1 MTGTDG
7 GLAGRHALVNGSSSG
22 LGVDFARE
30 LARRGAGLTLVA
42 RREDRLRAVARELA
56 DTQARG
62 RRVDVLVNNAGFGLY
77 GRFSELD
84 WGASGPCWS
93 WT

>member
-7 GLAGRHALVNGSSSG
+7 GLAGRHALVTGSSSG

-42 RREDRLRAVARELA
+42 RREDRLRALERELVA
-56 DTQARG
+56 
-62 RRVDVLVNNAGFGLY
+62 
-77 GRFSELD
+77 
-84 WGASGPCWS
+84 
-93 WT
+93 